1 MAMLIYLPEIWSTS
15 KAQMMTLYYA
25 LKDLK

>member
-1 MAMLIYLPEIWSTS
+1 MAMLIYLPEIWSAS
-15 KAQMMTLYYA
+15 KAKMMALYYA